1 MILYSAWIFR
11 LEFPIGHQQP
21 DSSRHALSPRTLR
34 KLIVKEEYFHR
45 GREGKQS

>member
-21 DSSRHALSPRTLR
+21 DSSRHALSPRALR
-34 KLIVKEEYFHR
+34 RLITEAGKENR
-45 GREGKQS
+45 GK